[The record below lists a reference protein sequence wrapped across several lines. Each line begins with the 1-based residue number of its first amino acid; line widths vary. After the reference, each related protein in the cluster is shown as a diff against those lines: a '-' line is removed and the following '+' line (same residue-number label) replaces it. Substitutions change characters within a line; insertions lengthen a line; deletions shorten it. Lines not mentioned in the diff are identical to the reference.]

1 MLSYS
6 MCLCPLILS
15 GHFSKIN
22 YSLASKNYQAAGIS
36 LGDFTLFG
44 YFALKIRFECC
55 YLLCILEHR
64 KHCTTI
70 VCWSGMAG
78 DILGKERERRLMV
91 HLGNKEVVFY
101 WLFNASANSSGYMAN
116 KRLINQSTSSSCLL
130 PYIENLAISMTDMLN
145 SVLAGQAAIMKRLG
159 ELQTEIRAVKAGSGP
174 AALPIDPA
182 EEFFPILCEEQLRD
196 MEEMLK
202 RPEFRAAVVS

>member
-1 MLSYS
+1 MLIKSFCIQINYFIYSPFTPSVQYGPQTYNMLSYS

-15 GHFSKIN
+15 GHFSQIN

-36 LGDFTLFG
+36 LGDFTQFG

-116 KRLINQSTSSSCLL
+116 KRLIV
-130 PYIENLAISMTDMLN
+130 II
-145 SVLAGQAAIMKRLG
+145 
-159 ELQTEIRAVKAGSGP
+159 
-174 AALPIDPA
+174 
-182 EEFFPILCEEQLRD
+182 QLTQPKSFSR
-196 MEEMLK
+196 
-202 RPEFRAAVVS
+202 F